1 MDTFWLTV
9 TLCDAP
15 ACLAAKL
22 TDGLYTHYP
31 THDYVRLRTAV
42 FPLQW
47 PTLVATVRETL
58 DRMRESPKNRPP
70 ERPRQMEESAPDG
83 ESTEHGKEEGRL
95 SEGLAVGARGHVND
109 EKMSAG
115 NVKLEAFPS
124 VTQQSPPPEVSSP
137 VLGDPVDPGSPV
149 NVSAKDTPMEHAN
162 DTPPKSP
169 AGEELQ
175 ELTDPQTWT
184 CIVCMENVYYG
195 ESWYCLDC
203 SGEFALISALRRQY

>member
-22 TDGLYTHYP
+22 TEGLYTHYP

-47 PTLVATVRETL
+47 PTLVTTAREAL
-58 DRMRESPKNRPP
+58 EKMRESPKNRPP
-70 ERPRQMEESAPDG
+70 ERPHPVKESAPDT
-83 ESTEHGKEEGRL
+83 ESTDHGEEEGTL
-95 SEGLAVGARGHVND
+95 SEGPAEGVRGHVKD
-109 EKMSAG
+109 ENLSAG
-115 NVKLEAFPS
+115 DVKLEAVPP
-124 VTQQSPPPEVSSP
+124 VTQQSPPPDVPSP
-137 VLGDPVDPGSPV
+137 ILGDPVDPGSPA
-149 NVSAKDTPMEHAN
+149 NVSAQDTPMDHTD

-169 AGEELQ
+169 ANEERQ
-175 ELTDPQTWT
+175 EPAYPQTWA

-203 SGEFALISALRRQY
+203 SGEFALISALRAQY